1 LSELT
6 VETFMEPSFGENAYV
21 LSAQNNQHQRV
32 GWIVDPSF
40 SPQPRQLLAYLDEH
54 NIVLERIILTH
65 GHADHVAGLDA
76 VHDAHPDASVCLAKA
91 DEPMLTNANLNLSA
105 PFGLVLTLE
114 TPVDEDLEPSTE
126 LTLGSLRWRVLDT
139 SGHSPGGRSLYCDTE
154 NAVIVGD
161 ALFPG
166 SIGRTDFPGSDH
178 RQLIA
183 NIRDHLLSLPDETVV
198 YSGHGPATT
207 IGIERK
213 SNPFFAE

>member
-1 LSELT
+1 MST
-6 VETFMEPSFGENAYV
+6 FTIETFMEPSFGENAYV
-21 LSAQNNQHQRV
+21 LSTQNDEGRRV

-40 SPQPRQLLAYLDEH
+40 PPQPRQLLATLDERD
-54 NIVLERIILTH
+54 IVLERILLTH

-76 VHDAHPDASVCLAKA
+76 IHAAHPDAKVCLAQA
-91 DEPMLTNANLNLSA
+91 DAPMLTNANLNLSA

-114 TPVDEDLEPSTE
+114 TPVDEDLEPCME
-126 LTLGSLRWRVLDT
+126 LTLGALRWRVLDT
-139 SGHSPGGRSLYCDTE
+139 AGHSPGGRSFYCDRE
-154 NAVIVGD
+154 NIVITGD

-178 RQLIA
+178 RQLLA

-213 SNPFFAE
+213 SNPFLAE